1 MGGPAIDPIFGDL
14 RHEREMRENQI
25 KGNLLGRRAWYV
37 RDRWGDAAV
46 APVAGAVPESARK
59 FLGEAPPLTFAWYP
73 FGVMMDIDRA
83 IVEGP
88 MGGDVTKMIEFG
100 SAIAKHDLP
109 LLYKV
114 LFKVGSPAFIVKRL
128 NIVAKQYIRE
138 STVSPEITGD
148 KEALCTLG
156 GRRFPMYFCTYGV
169 SGWFHAALEL
179 SGAKSPTVEHAS
191 CLHRSDATCT
201 WLLRWR

>member
-1 MGGPAIDPIFGDL
+1 MAAHDPVFGDL
-14 RHEREMRENQI
+14 AHDREMRDNQI

-37 RDRWGDAAV
+37 RDRFGDDALRKLTGV
-46 APVAGAVPESARK
+46 VPEGARK
-59 FLGEAPPLTFAWYP
+59 FLVDAPLTFAWYP

-83 IVEGP
+83 IVDGP
-88 MGGDVTKMIEFG
+88 MRGEIGRMTEFG

-114 LFKVGSPAFIVKRL
+114 LFKVGSPSFIIKRL

-138 STVSPEITGD
+138 SIISSVVDGD
-148 KEALCTLG
+148 GEALVTQG

-169 SGWFHAALEL
+169 SGWFQAALEL
-179 SGAKSPTVEHAS
+179 SGAKSPTVHHAS
-191 CLHRSDATCT
+191 CLHRGDAACT
-201 WLLRWR
+201 WRLRWR

>member
-1 MGGPAIDPIFGDL
+1 MAALDPVFGDL
-14 RHEREMRENQI
+14 AHDREMRDNQI

-37 RDRWGDAAV
+37 RDRWGEPALTALAA
-46 APVAGAVPESARK
+46 AVPESARK
-59 FLGEAPPLTFAWYP
+59 FLVEPPLTFAWYP

-83 IVEGP
+83 IVDGP
-88 MGGDVTKMIEFG
+88 MKGEIGRMTEFG

-114 LFKVGSPAFIVKRL
+114 LFKVGSPSFIIKRL

-138 STVSPEITGD
+138 STITSVVERDG
-148 KEALCTLG
+148 EARVTQA
-156 GRRFPMYFCTYGV
+156 GRRFPMYFCRYGV

-179 SGAKSPTVEHAS
+179 SGAKKPRVEHAA
-191 CLHRSDATCT
+191 CVHDGATACA
-201 WLLRWR
+201 WQLGWQ

>member
-1 MGGPAIDPIFGDL
+1 MAAHDPVFGDL
-14 RHEREMRENQI
+14 AHDREMRDNQI

-37 RDRWGDAAV
+37 RDRFGDDALRKLTGV
-46 APVAGAVPESARK
+46 VPEGARK
-59 FLGEAPPLTFAWYP
+59 FLVDAPLTFAWYP

-83 IVEGP
+83 IVDGP
-88 MGGDVTKMIEFG
+88 MRGEIGRMTEFG

-114 LFKVGSPAFIVKRL
+114 LFKVGSPSFIIKRL

-138 STVSPEITGD
+138 SIISAVVDGD
-148 KEALCTLG
+148 GEALVTQG

-169 SGWFHAALEL
+169 SGWFQAALEL
-179 SGAKSPTVEHAS
+179 SGAKSPTVHHAS
-191 CLHRSDATCT
+191 CLHRGDAACT
-201 WLLRWR
+201 WRLRWR